1 MNLGVKVKVALLVIV
16 VFGGIALAIDKLF
29 DMPLYAP
36 LGAAAAVLFV
46 LATRKKAN
54 SDLK

>member
-1 MNLGVKVKVALLVIV
+1 MNLNSKVKIALLVIV

-29 DMPLYAP
+29 DMQLYAP

-46 LATRKKAN
+46 LANRKKAN
-54 SDLK
+54 SNSK